1 MRGLPSKISKS
12 ITIGTRLICADNT
25 GAKELEIIN
34 IPKRASKLRRRPS
47 AGIGD
52 MVIVSV
58 KKGKPDVRKKV
69 MKAVIVRQK
78 KEFRRK
84 NGIRIKF
91 EDNAAIIVDDAGLP
105 KGTEVKGAI
114 AREVVLV
121 FPKIAGVSSIIV

>member
-1 MRGLPSKISKS
+1 MRGLPSKVTKL
-12 ITIGTRLICADNT
+12 ITIGTQIVCADNS
-25 GAKELEIIN
+25 GAKELEVIN
-34 IPKRASKLRRRPS
+34 VPKRASKLRTRPS

-52 MVIVSV
+52 LVIVSV

-78 KEFRRK
+78 KEFRRLT
-84 NGIRIKF
+84 GIRMKF

-114 AREVVLV
+114 AREVVMR
-121 FPKIAGVSSIIV
+121 FPKIAGVTSIIV